1 MNMERFIAAVAPA
14 APLHSALLVFPLMGW
29 VFGICF
35 FPPNLPSIALLIPA
49 PVMEGTSHTG
59 VYRQAR
65 LYVKEI

>member
-14 APLHSALLVFPLMGW
+14 CSSTLSSPGFSADGMGIW
-29 VFGICF
+29 DLF

-49 PVMEGTSHTG
+49 PVMEGTNHTG